1 MNTNSFPI
9 SLTKVTSMADPELGK
24 DLTAEQE
31 EFTAKY
37 EFLSHRFF
45 KFNNSNLPSS
55 ARNIHFVC
63 LLCPRKT
70 LIACSKKNTANLRM
84 HIERQHG
91 MHLEVRKNEH
101 FWSYYNCKNLLY
113 L

>member
-1 MNTNSFPI
+1 
-9 SLTKVTSMADPELGK
+9 MADPELGK

-91 MHLEVRKNEH
+91 MHLEVKKNEH
-101 FWSYYNCKNLLY
+101 FWPLSLFWKYFYTYGNMY
-113 L
+113 LSV